1 VVSTETL
8 GLDSQL
14 PDDEVVAYA
23 SEKGHLLVA
32 ANRRDFIRDA
42 ERHVAQSSKK
52 RYGCHRVR
60 GMILLVPNNE
70 IVQRRVLKGLE
81 SRLTFEGKP
90 ITYRDV
96 HDRDL
101 LVTVE
106 ATGEARVSRLPRC
119 PHYPNYDD

>member
-1 VVSTETL
+1 
-8 GLDSQL
+8 
-14 PDDEVVAYA
+14 
-23 SEKGHLLVA
+23 
-32 ANRRDFIRDA
+32 
-42 ERHVAQSSKK
+42 
-52 RYGCHRVR
+52 
-60 GMILLVPNNE
+60 MILLVPNNE